1 MPTAHAPLPNGVPEN
16 RPEPDNGNNAENGG
30 RSAVSG
36 RWAQVSADSGRE
48 LRYGGAPRN
57 GGASRAKAQPRF
69 SGLQVA
75 LSAGAGLVIG
85 ALVTSLGFIIIGG
98 DDKEANNAA
107 RASSTDVPH
116 IPSSGGGSSASED
129 RSSESIKIGDGYTAT
144 TMTGAKAEVTVTD
157 FSVDQP
163 CKYGQSSYARKGSDT
178 RIVQLTLDV
187 KSLGGGNYGVDDP
200 ETVSAAGYTQ
210 PVEEAMRWCEDPTD
224 GAGAWWQNSYVDSG
238 DRKILYAAYEI
249 QPDATQLV
257 LVSDRSGK
265 ITLDIPAAPS
275 GREPEPTA

>member
-1 MPTAHAPLPNGVPEN
+1 MPTAHDPLPNGSPEN
-16 RPEPDNGNNAENGG
+16 RHEPVNRTNAETGE
-30 RSAVSG
+30 RSAAPG
-36 RWAQVSADSGRE
+36 RWAQVSAGGGRE
-48 LRYGGAPRN
+48 VRYGGVPTN
-57 GGASRAKAQPRF
+57 GRDSRGKALPRF

-85 ALVTSLGFIIIGG
+85 ALVTALGFIVLGG
-98 DDKEANNAA
+98 DDREANNAA
-107 RASSTDVPH
+107 PASSADVPH
-116 IPSSGGGSSASED
+116 VPSSGGGSSASED

-163 CKYGQSSYARKGSDT
+163 CKYGQSSYARKGPDT

-265 ITLDIPAAPS
+265 ITLEIPAVPA